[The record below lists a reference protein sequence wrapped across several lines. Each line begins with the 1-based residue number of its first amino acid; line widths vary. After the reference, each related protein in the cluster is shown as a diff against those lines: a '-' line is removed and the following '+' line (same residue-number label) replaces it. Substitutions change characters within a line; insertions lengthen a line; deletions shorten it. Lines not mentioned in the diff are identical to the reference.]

1 MAYMRGEQR
10 NRARYAS
17 GPLVSVSSHSLDGT
31 TFIQVVGELDLASA
45 DHLSDCLSRAVS
57 GDSSRVV
64 VDLSKVEFIDCAGWR
79 PVADAALRL
88 RNGGRSLELV
98 EVSRR
103 VRRLLDLIDPE
114 GYVTGRPGP
123 LASTRSDGPPAD

>member
-1 MAYMRGEQR
+1 MRGEQR

-31 TFIQVVGELDLASA
+31 TFIRVVGELDLASA

-57 GDSSRVV
+57 GDSRRIV

-79 PVADAALRL
+79 PVADAAIRL
-88 RNGGRSLELV
+88 RDGGRSLELV

-103 VRRLLDLIDPE
+103 VRRLLDLIDPD
-114 GYVTGRPGP
+114 GTLLRPTDGAAAAHAQGP
-123 LASTRSDGPPAD
+123 TTD